1 MEIDDSNWPELADR
15 LTHLEMQSDELRAVV
30 EHVAV
35 GLVSYFGAEHFDVWR
50 AKEGL
55 HRHEAWEVA
64 AVAVEQLAPL
74 LNLLPEGTAAGA
86 VGQGDIGTRVVFPW
100 EKLYPFG

>member
-1 MEIDDSNWPELADR
+1 MEIDDSNWPELANR
-15 LTHLEMQSDELRAVV
+15 LTQLEMQPEDLRSVV

-64 AVAVEQLAPL
+64 AVAVEKLAPL
-74 LNLLPEGTAAGA
+74 LNLLPERTAANV
-86 VGQGDIGTRVVFPW
+86 VGQGDLGAPVVFPW
-100 EKLYPFG
+100 EKLHPYG

>member
-1 MEIDDSNWPELADR
+1 MELDDSNWPELAER
-15 LTHLEMQSDELRAVV
+15 LTRLEMEPDELRSVV

-35 GLVSYFGAEHFDVWR
+35 GLVSYFGAEQFDVWR

-74 LNLLPEGTAAGA
+74 LNLLPAGA
-86 VGQGDIGTRVVFPW
+86 ATGAVEQGDMGTPVVFPW

>member
-1 MEIDDSNWPELADR
+1 MEIDDSNWPELASR
-15 LTHLEMQSDELRAVV
+15 LARLEMEPDEVRSVV
-30 EHVAV
+30 EHVAI
-35 GLVSYFGAEHFDVWR
+35 GLVSYFGAERFDVWR

-74 LNLLPEGTAAGA
+74 LDALPTGTAAAAIDRGD
-86 VGQGDIGTRVVFPW
+86 VGSEIVFPW
-100 EKLYPFG
+100 EKLYPYG